1 MATKIDVSALTL
13 NPQEA
18 TDVAMAIVEQVF
30 VMSELNEIHEV
41 MTGIQMKEQIVFV
54 DQMGV
59 GGEALTG
66 CTPAEQEG
74 LTLTQKY
81 WDPALVAGRLVHCQN
96 DLNKL
101 LKLFQKAQKAN
112 PDYFDKIDSQELALL
127 ATAVTESIKVSINAK
142 VWYSDLGADTFTDG
156 GVFTDGTNL
165 GLFNQFDGLWKQI
178 FADGNIPRYTISEN
192 AGASYA
198 TQVLAAGKGLTILK
212 ALYNN
217 SDARLLGNPDAQFVV
232 TRSIYDNYL
241 DSLESIE
248 NTGGFIQVTEN
259 GRRELFYRN
268 IKVIM
273 QNEWDRLQNLYQN
286 NGTKVNLPHR
296 AILTVKGNIPVGTL
310 SEDDLQ
316 TLESWYEKKDKSN
329 YVDYA
334 YFLDA
339 KHLESYMSSVA
350 Y

>member
-1 MATKIDVSALTL
+1 MASKIDVSALTL

-18 TDVAMAIVEQVF
+18 TEVSQAIVEQTF

-59 GGEALTG
+59 GGEALTN
-66 CTPAEQEG
+66 CTPEEQEG
-74 LTLTQKY
+74 LSLTQKY
-81 WDPALVAGRLVHCQN
+81 WDPALIAGRLVHCQN
-96 DLNKL
+96 DLSKL

-112 PDYFDKIDSQELALL
+112 PDYFDKEGSQELGML
-127 ATAVTESIKVSINAK
+127 ATAVTESIKVSVNAK
-142 VWYSDLGADTFTDG
+142 VWYSDTGADTFADG
-156 GVFTDGTNL
+156 GVFTNGTNL

-192 AGASYA
+192 AGASYTA
-198 TQVLAAGKGLTILK
+198 QALASGKGLTTLK
-212 ALYNN
+212 SIYNN

-241 DSLESIE
+241 DSLENIE
-248 NTGGFIQVTEN
+248 NTGGNIVVTQE
-259 GRRELFYRN
+259 GKRELFYRGY
-268 IKVIM
+268 KVVM

-296 AILTVKGNIPVGTL
+296 AILTVKSNIPIGTL
-310 SEDDLQ
+310 SEEDLQ

>member
-1 MATKIDVSALTL
+1 MASKIDVSALTL

-18 TDVAMAIVEQVF
+18 TEVSQAIVEQVF
-30 VMSELNEIHEV
+30 VMSELTEIHEV
-41 MTGIQMKEQIVFV
+41 MTGIQMKEQIVFI
-54 DQMGV
+54 DQMGI
-59 GGEALTG
+59 GGEALTN

-74 LTLTQKY
+74 LALTQKY
-81 WDPALVAGRLVHCQN
+81 WDPALIAGRLVHCQN

-101 LKLFQKAQKAN
+101 LKLFRKAQKAN
-112 PDYFDKIDSQELALL
+112 PDYFDKIDSEELGILSV
-127 ATAVTESIKVSINAK
+127 AVTESIKVSVHAK
-142 VWYSDLGADTFTDG
+142 AWYSDLAADTFAGG
-156 GVFTDGTNL
+156 GVFTNGTNL
-165 GLFNQFDGLWKQI
+165 GLFDQFDGLWKQI

-192 AGASYA
+192 AGANYA
-198 TQVLAAGKGLTILK
+198 AQVLASGKSLTILRAIYK
-212 ALYNN
+212 NA
-217 SDARLLGNPDAQFVV
+217 DARLLGNPDAQFVV

-241 DSLESIE
+241 DYLETTE
-248 NTGGFIQVTEN
+248 NSGGYIQVTEN
-259 GRRELFYRN
+259 GRRELFYRGY
-268 IKVIM
+268 KVIM
-273 QNEWDRLQNLYQN
+273 NNEWDRLQNLYQN

-316 TLESWYEKKDKSN
+316 NLESWYEKKDKSN